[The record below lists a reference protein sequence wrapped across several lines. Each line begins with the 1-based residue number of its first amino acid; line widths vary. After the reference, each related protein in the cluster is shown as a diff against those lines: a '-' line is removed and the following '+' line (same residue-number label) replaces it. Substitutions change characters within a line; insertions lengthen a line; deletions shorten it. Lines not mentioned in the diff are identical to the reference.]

1 MQALEGDCVE
11 LAMAYTAEQIGL
23 PSLNEKQKEASC
35 ACLLGW
41 KGYLCQLT
49 YKIWEVSLY
58 PEYTIR
64 VRLSQKQP
72 VKLQLYSAPSRTIG

>member
-1 MQALEGDCVE
+1 MWHNNYSGVMAQALEGDCVE
-11 LAMAYTAEQIGL
+11 LAMAYTAEWIGL

-58 PEYTIR
+58 PEY
-64 VRLSQKQP
+64 VDC
-72 VKLQLYSAPSRTIG
+72 V